1 MQLSRQSGPTPSP
14 TRDCVGKDP
23 GLPSSLATRP
33 ARAVTSSHTA
43 TLPAPLRGACSS
55 TLPLPQQGEPRAQP
69 FLLPLTQQVADV
81 ADGRA
86 EEGTQRRGTSCC
98 LWASHSPL
106 NPARLQP
113 PPGSGPCQTGPP
125 RADRHLRAGG
135 TTEAPGARPEL
146 ALQTAQGG
154 LGAGSRGPGVMR
166 PLDTKSRWAP
176 FLVKFNQDLYPCQQK
191 RQGTRGPRQNPSCPQ
206 PWGLRRPRPQLVLT
220 PLTPHGKQTSPF
232 WGGLKRVFK
241 YNSMKI

>member
-166 PLDTKSRWAP
+166 PLDTEPLGSFLGQVQPGPLPVPAEAPRNSGALPEPILSTAMGPAPPPPPACPHTAHTPWKANKPILGGIKKS
-176 FLVKFNQDLYPCQQK
+176 
-191 RQGTRGPRQNPSCPQ
+191 
-206 PWGLRRPRPQLVLT
+206 
-220 PLTPHGKQTSPF
+220 
-232 WGGLKRVFK
+232 
-241 YNSMKI
+241 I